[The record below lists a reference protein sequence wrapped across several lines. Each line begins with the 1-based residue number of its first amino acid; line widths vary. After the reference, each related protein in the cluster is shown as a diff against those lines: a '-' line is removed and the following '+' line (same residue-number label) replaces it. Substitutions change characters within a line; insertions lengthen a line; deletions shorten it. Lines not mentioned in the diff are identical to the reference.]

1 MKRFDIE
8 VYGGRAYLVGNPVG
22 KYVTHEDA
30 QETLTALFD
39 VTAQRDQL
47 MAVLEAML
55 EEVAGCY
62 CTTEAEARAVIQK
75 VRGGE

>member
-8 VYGGRAYLVGNPVG
+8 VYGGHAYLVGNPVG
-22 KYVTHEDA
+22 KYVTHKDA
-30 QETLTALFD
+30 LETLTALFD
-39 VTAQRDQL
+39 VTAQRDEL
-47 MAVLEAML
+47 LAVLESML

-62 CTTEAEARAVIQK
+62 CTTEAAARAAIQK